1 MRRYDART
9 KVTPEEAMAL
19 VYGWWITLWTENWNP
34 KSYIVDWL
42 HTTKSY
48 TEHWTPKAYIVDWLH
63 KVRSLA
69 SHLRNVGDV
78 SEFLVSHWGHASVRL
93 SATWPYLS
101 NVVAECPLGLVHL
114 ANLREFLHGTKTRKE
129 AAQKARKKRACGR
142 RVGKAKRP

>member
-19 VYGWWITLWTENWNP
+19 VYGWWMTLW
-34 KSYIVDWL
+34 
-42 HTTKSY
+42 
-48 TEHWTPKAYIVDWLH
+48 TEHWTPTPKSHIVDWLH